1 MLSTI
6 ADIHDFGILVK
17 DPSFNPDK
25 FDTLL
30 SRFQSLDGL
39 IALAIMNH
47 CTTDVFKYL
56 VDKGCN
62 VNKPWLHYEPIYY
75 AIQLERKDLLE
86 MLLTAGA
93 DYKHVFH
100 KYMGSRNDPKIIQS
114 LLSKHPGLV
123 DTKNRNGYS
132 ALHIAAW
139 HGNIE
144 IVRLLVSYGADIWVL
159 NEYGLTALEYC
170 HKKIFYEGRGYDLST
185 KDRRGRDQIVR
196 LLEEEERTF
205 ILYLGYV
212 GFTVIGRKQ
221 EIKFNDD
228 NTRMKEVLQWVWTKS
243 NDDNTRMKEVLQWV
257 WTKSNDDIFTELRSY
272 LV

>member
-1 MLSTI
+1 MLPTN

-39 IALAIMNH
+39 IALAIMNL
-47 CTTDVFKYL
+47 CTTNVFKYL

-62 VNKPWLHYEPIYY
+62 VDKPWLHYEPIYY
-75 AIQLERKDLLE
+75 AIHLERKDLLE

-144 IVRLLVSYGADIWVL
+144 IVRILVSYGADLWDL
-159 NEYGLTALEYC
+159 NEYGRTALE
-170 HKKIFYEGRGYDLST
+170 YDLST

-212 GFTVIGRKQ
+212 GFTFIGRKQ
-221 EIKFNDD
+221 EIKF
-228 NTRMKEVLQWVWTKS
+228 